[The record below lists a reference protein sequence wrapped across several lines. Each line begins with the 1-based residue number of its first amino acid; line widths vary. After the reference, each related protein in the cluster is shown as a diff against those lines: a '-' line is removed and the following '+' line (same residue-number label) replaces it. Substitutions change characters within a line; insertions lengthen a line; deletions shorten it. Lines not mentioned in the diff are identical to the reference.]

1 MDRLLW
7 GLVPWGYQVLLSL
20 EAMRSGLLNV
30 LFFIITDLGSN
41 IGYLVVLSLAYW
53 CVDKR
58 VGQGLAYSSLI
69 SATLNIWL
77 KQFWRIPRPGDV
89 ALEDVLREAGIES
102 RVTPL
107 REATLSSFP
116 SGHAQGAAVTWGYV
130 AHHVRTPRARAH
142 RAGSGASS
150 KRWVW
155 PVAVTLIA
163 LVAFSRLYLGVHFP
177 QDVIAGL
184 GLGAAYLVAWVW
196 AEPRVAFWLAALD
209 VKGRY
214 ALALLAPLVLLLVQ
228 PGEDSSAAMGAL
240 AGLGVGYILEGQ
252 TLRFATAGSWQ
263 QRALRGAL
271 GLVLTLSVY
280 LALRA
285 LFGLVPLKGDLA
297 LALRTF
303 RYAVVG
309 FAGAWGVP
317 WVFVRAGL
325 ARRAA

>member
-7 GLVPWGYQVLLSL
+7 GLVPWGYQVLLDL

-30 LFFIITDLGSN
+30 LFATITDLGSN
-41 IGYLVVLSLAYW
+41 LGYLVVLSLIYW

-58 VGQGLAYSSLI
+58 MGQGLAYNSLI

-77 KQFWRIPRPGDV
+77 KQLWGIPRPDDM
-89 ALEDVLREAGIES
+89 ALEGVLREAGIEG

-107 REATLSSFP
+107 REATLPSFP

-130 AHHVRTPRARAH
+130 AYSVRAH
-142 RAGSGASS
+142 RADSGASS
-150 KRWVW
+150 RRWVW
-155 PVAVTLIA
+155 PVAVVLVALI
-163 LVAFSRLYLGVHFP
+163 AFSRLYLGVHFP

-184 GLGAAYLVAWVW
+184 GLGAAYLAAWVW
-196 AEPRVAFWLAALD
+196 AEPRVAPRLAALS
-209 VKGRY
+209 VRGRY
-214 ALALLAPLVLLLVQ
+214 ALAVLAPLALLLVQ
-228 PGEDSSAAMGAL
+228 PGEDTSAAMGATI
-240 AGLGVGYILEGQ
+240 GLGVGYVLEGQ
-252 TLRFATAGSWQ
+252 TLRFATAGRWQ

-271 GLVLTLSVY
+271 GLVLTISVY

-285 LFGLVPLKGDLA
+285 LFGLVPLQGNLG

-303 RYAVVG
+303 RYALVG

-317 WVFVRAGL
+317 WVFLRAGL